1 MNRPSPR
8 SPWPHLQP
16 IPVIPL
22 FPRWGIEGDRL
33 GFCPLRTPQR
43 GEKGTEGGQIG
54 SSPPRTPPGERGR
67 ELHPEGNSKS

>member
-1 MNRPSPR
+1 MNGPTLSFG
-8 SPWPHLQP
+8 HL
-16 IPVIPL
+16 PVIPL
-22 FPRWGIEGDRL
+22 FPRWGIEGDRF

-67 ELHPEGNSKS
+67 TIWMANLQFPAVG